1 MIDPVSALAIATSAY
16 NGIKRG
22 IEMGREIEDLS
33 GQLGTWFSAVSDVKS
48 AEEEAKDPPLF
59 KKLIAK
65 GSVEQEAMQALIARK
80 KIEQQEKELREL
92 IVWRWGTDE
101 YTAMMRDRARIK
113 DTRAK
118 AIQNQRRKM
127 RKLIANVI
135 TVAAIIALTGTLIA
149 FIVGIIEKLRG

>member
-1 MIDPVSALAIATSAY
+1 MLDPVSALAIATSAY
-16 NGIKRG
+16 KVLKKG
-22 IEMGREIEDLS
+22 IEMGRELEDMG

-59 KKLIAK
+59 KKLMFS

-92 IVWRWGTDE
+92 IVWRWGTEE

-127 RKLIANVI
+127 RKFIANTLTIVVI
-135 TVAAIIALTGTLIA
+135 LSLVGALLALII
-149 FIVGIIEKLRG
+149 GILMNLG

>member
-1 MIDPVSALAIATSAY
+1 MLDPVSALAIATSAF
-16 NGIKRG
+16 NLLKKGISA
-22 IEMGREIEDLS
+22 GRELEDMA
-33 GQLGTWFSAVSDVKS
+33 GQLGTWFAAVSDVKS

-59 KKLIAK
+59 RKLISS
-65 GSVEQEAMQALIARK
+65 GSVEQEALQALVARK

-92 IVWRWGTDE
+92 IVWRWGTEE

-127 RKLIANVI
+127 RKFIANVLTI
-135 TVAAIIALTGTLIA
+135 GAIVGLIGIIVA
-149 FIVGIIEKLRG
+149 FIIGIILNIG

>member
-1 MIDPVSALAIATSAY
+1 
-16 NGIKRG
+16 
-22 IEMGREIEDLS
+22 MGRELEDMG

-59 KKLIAK
+59 RKLIAK

-127 RKLIANVI
+127 RKFIANTLTILVI
-135 TVAAIIALTGTLIA
+135 IGLVGALLALIIGILINL
-149 FIVGIIEKLRG
+149 G

>member
-1 MIDPVSALAIATSAY
+1 MVIDPVSALALATSAY
-16 NGIKRG
+16 KTIKRG

-59 KKLIAK
+59 RKLIAK

-127 RKLIANVI
+127 RKFIANVI
-135 TVAAIIALTGTLIA
+135 TVAVLIALTGTLIA
-149 FIVGIIEKLRG
+149 FIVGIINNLR

>member
-1 MIDPVSALAIATSAY
+1 MA
-16 NGIKRG
+16 
-22 IEMGREIEDLS
+22 
-33 GQLGTWFSAVSDVKS
+33 GQLGIWFGAVSDVKS

-59 KKLIAK
+59 RKLIAK
-65 GSVEQEAMQALIARK
+65 GSVEQEALQALIARK

-92 IVWRWGTDE
+92 IVWRWGTEE

-127 RKLIANVI
+127 RKFIANVLTI
-135 TVAAIIALTGTLIA
+135 GAILALIGIIVA
-149 FIVGIIEKLRG
+149 FIIGIISNIG

>member
-1 MIDPVSALAIATSAY
+1 MLDPISALAIATSAY
-16 NGIKRG
+16 KVLKKG
-22 IEMGREIEDLS
+22 IEMGRELEDMG

-59 KKLIAK
+59 KKLMFS

-92 IVWRWGTDE
+92 IVWRWGTEE

-127 RKLIANVI
+127 RKLIANI
-135 TVAAIIALTGTLIA
+135 LTIAAILGLIGVIVA
-149 FIVGIIEKLRG
+149 FVIGIIQNLR

>member
-1 MIDPVSALAIATSAY
+1 
-16 NGIKRG
+16 
-22 IEMGREIEDLS
+22 
-33 GQLGTWFSAVSDVKS
+33 
-48 AEEEAKDPPLF
+48 
-59 KKLIAK
+59 
-65 GSVEQEAMQALIARK
+65 MQALIARK

-127 RKLIANVI
+127 RKFIANVLTI
-135 TVAAIIALTGTLIA
+135 VVIIGLVGALLALI
-149 FIVGIIEKLRG
+149 IGILMNLG

>member
-1 MIDPVSALAIATSAY
+1 MLDPVSALAIATSAY
-16 NGIKRG
+16 KVLKKG
-22 IEMGREIEDLS
+22 IEMGRELEDMG

-59 KKLIAK
+59 KKLMFS

-92 IVWRWGTDE
+92 IVWRWGTEE

-127 RKLIANVI
+127 RKLIANI
-135 TVAAIIALTGTLIA
+135 LTIAAILGLVGVIVA
-149 FIVGIIEKLRG
+149 FVIGIIQNLR

>member
-1 MIDPVSALAIATSAY
+1 M
-16 NGIKRG
+16 
-22 IEMGREIEDLS
+22 
-33 GQLGTWFSAVSDVKS
+33 FS
-48 AEEEAKDPPLF
+48 
-59 KKLIAK
+59 

-92 IVWRWGTDE
+92 IVWRWGTEE

-127 RKLIANVI
+127 RKLIANI
-135 TVAAIIALTGTLIA
+135 LTIAAILGLVGVIVA
-149 FIVGIIEKLRG
+149 FVIGIIQNLR

>member
-1 MIDPVSALAIATSAY
+1 MLDPVSALAIATSAF
-16 NGIKRG
+16 NLLKKGISA
-22 IEMGREIEDLS
+22 GRELEDMA

-59 KKLIAK
+59 KKLISSR
-65 GSVEQEAMQALIARK
+65 SVEQEALQALVARK

-92 IVWRWGTDE
+92 IVWRWGTEE

-127 RKLIANVI
+127 RKFIANTLTIVVI
-135 TVAAIIALTGTLIA
+135 LGLVGALLALII
-149 FIVGIIEKLRG
+149 GILMNLG